1 MNIYLIG
8 MMGTGKS
15 TIGELLTKELE
26 YPFVDLD
33 EKIEKCAGKSIA
45 EIFENDGEENFRIL
59 ESEQL
64 RFYSNSVIACGGGII
79 MREENRTFMKENGKA
94 VLLTASIP
102 ELSKRLIE
110 SDSRPLLPGQ
120 NKKELLKNIWLERR
134 LHYLK
139 TADYTIETGH
149 KTHEEIAGEILR
161 HLN

>member
-15 TIGELLTKELE
+15 TIGELLTEKLD

-33 EKIEKCAGKSIA
+33 EKIENSAGKSIT
-45 EIFENDGEENFRIL
+45 EIFENDGEENFRNL

-64 RFYSNSVIACGGGII
+64 RSYSNSVIACGGGII
-79 MREENRTFMKENGKA
+79 LKEENRTFMKENGKA
-94 VLLTASIP
+94 VLLIASIP
-102 ELSKRLIE
+102 ELSKRLME
-110 SDSRPLLPGQ
+110 SDSRPLLAGE
-120 NKKELLKNIWLERR
+120 KKEELLTNIWLERR
-134 LHYLK
+134 LHYFN

-149 KTHEEIAGEILR
+149 KTNEQIAEEILR

>member
-15 TIGELLTKELE
+15 TVGELLTKKLD

-33 EKIEKCAGKSIA
+33 KNIEKYAGKSITK
-45 EIFENDGEENFRIL
+45 IFENDGEENFRIL

-64 RFYSNSVIACGGGII
+64 RFYSKSVIACGGGII
-79 MREENRTFMKENGKA
+79 MREENRTFMKENGKI

-102 ELSKRLIE
+102 ELSKRIIE
-110 SDSRPLLPGQ
+110 PDSRPLLAGK
-120 NKKELLKNIWLERR
+120 NKEELLKNIWLERR
-134 LHYLK
+134 LHYFN
-139 TADYTIETGH
+139 TADYTIETDH

>member
-1 MNIYLIG
+1 MNTYLIG

-15 TIGELLTKELE
+15 TIGKLLTKMLD

-33 EKIEKCAGKSIA
+33 EKIEKYAGISIT
-45 EIFENDGEENFRIL
+45 EIFKNNGEENFRNL
-59 ESEQL
+59 ESEHL

-79 MREENRTFMKENGKA
+79 MRKENRTFMKDNGKA

-102 ELSKRLIE
+102 ELSKRLLE
-110 SDSRPLLPGQ
+110 SDSRPLLAVE
-120 NKKELLKNIWLERR
+120 NKEELMKNIWLERR
-134 LHYLK
+134 LHYFS

-149 KTHEEIAGEILR
+149 KTHKEIADEILR